1 MAIKRGGGK
10 QMREKVAEIMQWLY
24 EHILKGITA
33 PDREP
38 PPVSPDQ
45 LWEELKYY
53 E

>member
-1 MAIKRGGGK
+1 
-10 QMREKVAEIMQWLY
+10 MREKVAEIMQWLY

-33 PDREP
+33 PDREAH
-38 PPVSPDQ
+38 PVSPDQ